1 MLISES
7 RKTSYILIEKE
18 KCKACHY
25 CIAVCPR
32 EIIGLSKDINRFGVN
47 YAEPIEE
54 KAHECTGCK
63 SCAIMCPDIAIS
75 VYRNRI
81 PEGEKIS

>member
-7 RKTSYILIEKE
+7 CKTSYIVIEKE

-32 EIIGLSKDINRFGVN
+32 GIIGVSRDINRFGVN
-47 YAEPIEE
+47 YAEQIEE

-81 PEGEKIS
+81 LNGDKIS

>member
-1 MLISES
+1 LISEG
-7 RKTSYILIEKE
+7 RKTSCIVIDKD

-32 EIIGLSKDINRFGVN
+32 DIIGTSKEINRLGYN
-47 YAEPIEE
+47 YAEVIAD

-75 VYRNRI
+75 VYRCRKS
-81 PEGEKIS
+81 ESDTIS

>member
-1 MLISES
+1 LLISES
-7 RKTSYILIEKE
+7 CKTSYIVIEKE

-32 EIIGLSKDINRFGVN
+32 GIIGVSRDINRFGVN
-47 YAEPIEE
+47 YAEQIEE

-81 PEGEKIS
+81 LNGDKIS

>member
-1 MLISES
+1 LLISES
-7 RKTSYILIEKE
+7 RKTSYIVIEKE

-25 CIAVCPR
+25 CIAVCPK
-32 EIIGLSKDINRFGVN
+32 EIIGVSKDINRFGVN

-75 VYRNRI
+75 VYRNRVL
-81 PEGEKIS
+81 EGDKIS